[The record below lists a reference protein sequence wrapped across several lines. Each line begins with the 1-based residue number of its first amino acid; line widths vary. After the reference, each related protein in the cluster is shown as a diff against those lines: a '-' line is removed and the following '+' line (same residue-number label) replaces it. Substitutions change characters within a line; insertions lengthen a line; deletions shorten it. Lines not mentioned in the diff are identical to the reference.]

1 MGPMLAKRQGFNDGD
16 CMNSSGCNNDWWWYS
31 PVSFQI
37 WHTRELSANTRQ
49 TAAAIKWSIVGAIF
63 VLFLVLFV
71 GGYWHAQRRMKKG
84 LPPLAYHRVKPS
96 QISSRTMLRLYSGFS
111 HALSVLGSPR
121 GTSRSASINIGVA
134 IMMGIK

>member
-1 MGPMLAKRQGFNDGD
+1 MEPMLAKRQGFSDND
-16 CMNSSGCNNDWWWYS
+16 CINSSNCNNDWWWYS
-31 PVSFQI
+31 PVSLWI

-84 LPPLAYHRVKPS
+84 LPPLAYHRVRSP
-96 QISSRTMLRLYSGFS
+96 QISSITMLRLYSGFS
-111 HALSVLGSPR
+111 HALSVLGTPR
-121 GTSRSASINIGVA
+121 RTSRSVSINIRVA
-134 IMMGIK
+134 TTMGIK